1 VEGLF
6 EEVVQLTVI
15 GGRGRQNIDLIF
27 SLYDDFEGSYHVNG
41 LTVDLDRDDL
51 VIDFAL
57 KSDGSPLTHNKGL
70 IHADLHLSHV

>member
-1 VEGLF
+1 MEGLF

-15 GGRGRQNIDLIF
+15 GGRGRQDIDLIF
-27 SLYDDFEGSYHVNG
+27 SLYDDFERSYHVNG

-51 VIDFAL
+51 VINLAL
-57 KSDGSPLTHNKGL
+57 ESDCSALTHNKGL